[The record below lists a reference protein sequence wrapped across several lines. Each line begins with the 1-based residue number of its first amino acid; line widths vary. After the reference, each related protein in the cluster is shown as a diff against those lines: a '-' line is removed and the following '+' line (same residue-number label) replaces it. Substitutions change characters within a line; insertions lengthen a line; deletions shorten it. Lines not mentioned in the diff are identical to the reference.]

1 MKLKTFLYVLLG
13 FLGFFGIVALFYAN
27 RLLLGERFIV
37 WPERF
42 LPLYAV
48 LFIAF
53 LAGFLLTLLM
63 TLGRESRQFMA
74 RWREGRNRKETR
86 MVEDLYS
93 QGIEAMLDGRPGTA
107 LEHFRAV
114 LSRAPRRVDALLKAG
129 EVLRALGR
137 VNDAMELHERAR
149 QAAPEDPR
157 PLYELAADADVRD
170 DSAAAKEYLGQIIR
184 MNPRGA
190 FSALRRLRD
199 LHAKEGG
206 WEPALEAAE
215 RLDKIRAAG
224 DPEEAADVRTYLGIR
239 YEIGARQA
247 ERGETRDAQNTLRR
261 LLKAAPNFVPAWRKL
276 GEVREQ
282 AGDEKGALTTWMEGY
297 EKTRAPILL
306 NTLEDHLLA
315 RENPEQAIEVCRHA
329 IETTSPD
336 TVPRF
341 CLGKLFYRLEMLE
354 EAMQEFADLKERTV
368 FSPTLSFFM
377 ARIHER
383 RGRHAEANECY
394 RSIVREGRF
403 LSSQYHCLTCQEK
416 YDAWH
421 ERCAQCGEWN
431 RIEVDFKEDL
441 SLDDLGISTAPV
453 YTAPGS

>member
-1 MKLKTFLYVLLG
+1 MKVKTFLYVLFG
-13 FLGFFGIVALFYAN
+13 FLAFFGIVALFYAN

-37 WPERF
+37 WPERY

-53 LAGFLLTLLM
+53 LAGFLATLMLS
-63 TLGRESRQFMA
+63 LGRESRQLMQ
-74 RWREGRNRKETR
+74 RWREGRSRKEAR

-107 LEHFRAV
+107 LEQFRAV
-114 LSRAPRRVDALLKAG
+114 LARAPRRVDALLKAG

-137 VNDAMELHERAR
+137 VNEAVELHERAR
-149 QAAPEDPR
+149 QAAPDDPR

-170 DSAAAKEYLGQIIR
+170 DNRAAREYLGQIIK

-199 LHAKEGG
+199 LQAKE
-206 WEPALEAAE
+206 EAWDQAQETAE
-215 RLDKIRAAG
+215 RLDKIRPAG
-224 DPEEAADVRTYLGIR
+224 DPEEAADVRMHLGIR
-239 YEIGARQA
+239 YEIGSRQA
-247 ERGETRDAQNTLRR
+247 GRGETRDAQNTLRR
-261 LLKAAPNFVPAWRKL
+261 LLKVAPGFIPAWRKL
-276 GEVREQ
+276 GEVRQQ
-282 AGDEKGALTTWMEGY
+282 AGDEKGALATWMEGY

-306 NTLEDHLLA
+306 TTLEDHLLS
-315 RENPEQAIEVCRHA
+315 RENPEQAIEVCRRA

-368 FSPTLSFFM
+368 FSPTLAFFM

-383 RGRHAEANECY
+383 RGRFAEANECY
-394 RSIVREGRF
+394 RTIVREGRF
-403 LSSQYHCLTCQEK
+403 LSSQYRCLTCQES
-416 YDAWH
+416 YDDWR
-421 ERCAQCGEWN
+421 ERCGQCGEWN

-441 SLDDLGISTAPV
+441 SLEELGISTAPV
-453 YTAPGS
+453 YSAPGS